1 MHSLQIIC
9 QQKYYSNYHQISIIT
24 SFLGDS
30 AGYIDE
36 ENVMDSWRKRSDP
49 KGRIEYR
56 VEIYF
61 LNPIELPDSA
71 SIQAPYSGV
80 SAANVMVF
88 RPIISTARCSSW
100 TRLLSR
106 IQSSPSGPLIALN
119 VLN

>member
-88 RPIISTARCSSW
+88 RPIISNIAA
-100 TRLLSR
+100 
-106 IQSSPSGPLIALN
+106 LIMVMASIPGCLW
-119 VLN
+119 VLQAPGEV

>member
-88 RPIISTARCSSW
+88 RPIISNIAA
-100 TRLLSR
+100 
-106 IQSSPSGPLIALN
+106 LIMVMASILGCLW
-119 VLN
+119 VLQAPGEV

>member
-88 RPIISTARCSSW
+88 RPIISNIAA
-100 TRLLSR
+100 
-106 IQSSPSGPLIALN
+106 LIMVMASILGCFW
-119 VLN
+119 VLQAPGEV